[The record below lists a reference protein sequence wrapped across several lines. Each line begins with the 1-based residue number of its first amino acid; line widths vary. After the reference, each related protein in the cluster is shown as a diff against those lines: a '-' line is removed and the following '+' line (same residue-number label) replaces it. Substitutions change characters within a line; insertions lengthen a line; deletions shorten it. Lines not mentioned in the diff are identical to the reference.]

1 MISKQPLIKLVLIG
15 LLLMALTVLLAL
27 SIGSVSVPFNEL
39 ISVLSFKSD
48 STLYNSIIL
57 YVRLP
62 RVIVALLVGM
72 NLAAAGVAVQAIFR
86 NPMASPGIIGISS
99 GASLGALLC
108 IVFGWHLASLYY
120 IPFWASLFA
129 LLSAF
134 IVYRIAS
141 RGSGG
146 HIIRLILVGIAI
158 SMLIRA
164 GIQLILSAID
174 EQKIAQYV
182 FWSMGSLADR
192 RWEHVTLLLIPT
204 LFCLLY
210 LTYRS
215 ANLNMLLLG
224 EAEAKTMGYDVERG
238 KRAFLIA
245 SSVATAVSVSVS
257 GMITFVGLI
266 IPHIVRIAVGADNRK
281 LMALSII
288 SGGIFLVLC
297 DLIARII
304 ISPAEMS
311 VGIITSLIGAPILL
325 YLIEKKMRARHYD

>member
-1 MISKQPLIKLVLIG
+1 MKNKSFTTYIVLGIILLVIAVG
-15 LLLMALTVLLAL
+15 LGL
-27 SIGSVSVPFNEL
+27 SIGSVEVPFNEL
-39 ISVLSFKSD
+39 ISVLSRKSD

-72 NLAAAGVAVQAIFR
+72 NLAAAGVTVQAIFR

-99 GASLGALLC
+99 GASLGALIC
-108 IVFGWHLASLYY
+108 IVLGLHFSSLYF
-120 IPFWASLFA
+120 IPFFASAFA
-129 LLSAF
+129 LISAF

-141 RGSGG
+141 RSEGG

-164 GIQLILSAID
+164 VIQLILSAVD

-192 RWEHVTLLLIPT
+192 RWEHVTLMIAPT
-204 LFCLLY
+204 ILCLLY
-210 LTYRS
+210 LTYHS
-215 ANLNMLLLG
+215 AHLNMLLLG
-224 EAEAKTMGYDVERG
+224 EAEAKTMGYDVKRG
-238 KRAFLIA
+238 KRAFIIA
-245 SSVATAVSVSVS
+245 SSIATALSVSVS

-281 LMALSII
+281 LMILSII
-288 SGGIFLVLC
+288 YGGIFLVIC
-297 DLIARII
+297 DLIARTV

-311 VGIITSLIGAPILL
+311 VGIITSIVGAPILL
-325 YLIEKKMRARHYD
+325 YLIEKKMRSHQYD

>member
-1 MISKQPLIKLVLIG
+1 MIKKQPLILLIIIGLALLVLSV
-15 LLLMALTVLLAL
+15 ALAL
-27 SIGSVSVPFNEL
+27 SIGSVAVPFKEL

-72 NLAAAGVAVQAIFR
+72 NLAAAGVAVQAVFR

-99 GASLGALLC
+99 GASLGALIC
-108 IVFGWHLASLYY
+108 IVLGLHFASLYY
-120 IPFWASLFA
+120 IPVFASGFA
-129 LLSAF
+129 LISAF

-141 RGSGG
+141 RGHSS

-158 SMLIRA
+158 SMLIRSA
-164 GIQLILSAID
+164 IQLILSAVD

-182 FWSMGSLADR
+182 FWSMGSLANR
-192 RWEHVTLLLIPT
+192 RWEHVTLLLVPT
-204 LFCLLY
+204 LLCLIY
-210 LTYRS
+210 LVFRAS
-215 ANLNMLLLG
+215 DLNMLLLG
-224 EAEAKTMGYDVERG
+224 EAEAKTMGYDVKRG

-245 SSVATAVSVSVS
+245 SSVATAISVSVS

-266 IPHIVRIAVGADNRK
+266 IPHIVRMAVGSDNRK
-281 LMALSII
+281 LMILSII
-288 SGGIFLVLC
+288 SGGTFLVIC
-297 DLIARII
+297 DLIARTV

-311 VGIITSLIGAPILL
+311 VGIITSLVGAPILL
-325 YLIEKKMRARHYD
+325 YLIEKRMRAGL

>member
-1 MISKQPLIKLVLIG
+1 MIAKQPLAKLIIISLI
-15 LLLMALTVLLAL
+15 LLVISVMLAL

-39 ISVLSFKSD
+39 INVLSLKSD

-72 NLAAAGVAVQAIFR
+72 NLAAAGVAVQAVFR

-108 IVFGWHLASLYY
+108 IVLGIHLSSLYY
-120 IPFWASLFA
+120 IPFFASLFA
-129 LLSAF
+129 LVSAF

-164 GIQLILSAID
+164 AIQLILSAVD

-192 RWEHVTLLLIPT
+192 RWEHVTLLIVPT
-204 LFCLLY
+204 AICLFY
-210 LTYRS
+210 LTYKA

-224 EAEAKTMGYDVERG
+224 EAEAKTMGYDVKRG
-238 KRAFLIA
+238 KRAFLIV
-245 SSVATAVSVSVS
+245 SSIATAVSVSVS

-281 LMALSII
+281 LMIISII
-288 SGGIFLVLC
+288 FGGIFLVIC
-297 DLIARII
+297 DLLARTV

-325 YLIEKKMRARHYD
+325 YLIEKKMRVRRYD

>member
-1 MISKQPLIKLVLIG
+1 MIAKRPLAKLIIISLILLVLSI
-15 LLLMALTVLLAL
+15 VLAL
-27 SIGSVSVPFNEL
+27 SIGSVNVPFTEL
-39 ISVLSFKSD
+39 INVLSLKSD

-72 NLAAAGVAVQAIFR
+72 NLAAAGVTVQAVFR

-120 IPFWASLFA
+120 IPFFASIFA

-146 HIIRLILVGIAI
+146 HVIRLILVGIAI
-158 SMLIRA
+158 SMLTRA
-164 GIQLILSAID
+164 VIQLILSAVD

-192 RWEHVTLLLIPT
+192 RWEHVMLLVVPT
-204 LFCLLY
+204 ALCLLY
-210 LTYRS
+210 LTYHA

-224 EAEAKTMGYDVERG
+224 EDEAKTMGYDVKRG

-245 SSVATAVSVSVS
+245 SSIATAISVSVS

-266 IPHIVRIAVGADNRK
+266 IPHIMRIVVGADNRK
-281 LMALSII
+281 LMILSII
-288 SGGIFLVLC
+288 AGGIFLVIC
-297 DLIARII
+297 DLVARTI

-311 VGIITSLIGAPILL
+311 VGIITSIIGAPILL
-325 YLIEKKMRARHYD
+325 YLIEKKMRTRHYD